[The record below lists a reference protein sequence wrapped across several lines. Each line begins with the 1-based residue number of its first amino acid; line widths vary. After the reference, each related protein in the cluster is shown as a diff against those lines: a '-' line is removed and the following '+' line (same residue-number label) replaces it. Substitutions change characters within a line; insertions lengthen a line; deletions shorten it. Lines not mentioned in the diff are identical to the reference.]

1 MVDVKIFTERGPL
14 GELVV
19 NIEFVVISI
28 VAGIALSTLGA
39 SAADISSL
47 EYLQYWPYVLT
58 GMLFVLF
65 FWSEAISHTISF
77 IDWPMN
83 LVHTFL
89 YFLIGYF
96 LMVAFSNLADTLVW
110 FWVFLL
116 ISLIG
121 LALYVVDMRILKQQG
136 VEIASTVE
144 GRMYFEE
151 LLREQKQGLYMLV
164 PITILFHVGTLVCLY
179 TAPEIFLTNGWHVS
193 LALAQGLFTFGAL
206 VMSVRRFSARSK
218 IISQLYGS
226 EADRLPE

>member
-96 LMVAFSNLADTLVW
+96 MMMALSNLADKLVW
-110 FWVFLL
+110 FL
-116 ISLIG
+116 IFIIFQTLG
-121 LALYVVDMRILKQQG
+121 LV
-136 VEIASTVE
+136 
-144 GRMYFEE
+144 E
-151 LLREQKQGLYMLV
+151 LLY
-164 PITILFHVGTLVCLY
+164 LFV
-179 TAPEIFLTNGWHVS
+179 FSKDKLT
-193 LALAQGLFTFGAL
+193 FK
-206 VMSVRRFSARSK
+206 K
-218 IISQLYGS
+218 IQLNIKSYKV
-226 EADRLPE
+226 ELPNKLLKK